1 MSPFILQTMKIR
13 VFICLAIVMGF
24 IACSGPKSLISL
36 KESAANFSTQ
46 GNYTQ
51 AVEVWKQY
59 FNQQTV
65 EETDGASF
73 ASAAQA
79 AYLAGDIN
87 LALKWY
93 DEARY
98 KNYSNEEMYL
108 TLAKIYSAQDNLSKE
123 LSALEFYLK
132 NFSQVSDEVY
142 NRLFNIYFEIENY
155 DEALVAW
162 DKLGS
167 GLKNELSNQLK
178 YFQINLEKEN
188 SEVNDSLAQIILE
201 KDPQNV
207 AALEWIAKKYYWQ
220 AENRYQEQMEKY
232 NSNKTTRQYRILLE
246 ELEKVTADF
255 KKALPYFEKL
265 WELNPGEKYASYMA
279 NIYARFGDQN
289 KSDSYKKYIN

>member
-1 MSPFILQTMKIR
+1 MKIR
-13 VFICLAIVMGF
+13 IYLFLAIVFGF
-24 IACSGPKSLISL
+24 VACSGPKSLISL
-36 KESAANFSTQ
+36 KESAENFSNQ
-46 GNYTQ
+46 GNNTQ
-51 AVEVWKQY
+51 AVEVWQQY
-59 FNQQTV
+59 FNQKAI

-79 AYLAGDIN
+79 AYLAEDIN

-98 KNYSNEEMYL
+98 KYYSNEEMYL
-108 TLAKIYSAQDNLSKE
+108 TLAKIYRLQDNLSKE
-123 LSALEFYLK
+123 LGALEFYLE
-132 NFSQVSDEVY
+132 NFNEVSDEVY

-162 DKLGS
+162 DKLGT
-167 GLKNELSNQLK
+167 GLKNELFNQVK

-188 SEVNDSLAQIILE
+188 SEINDSLSQIILE
-201 KDPQNV
+201 KDPLNV
-207 AALEWIAKKYYWQ
+207 EALEWIAKKYYWQ
-220 AENRYQEQMEKY
+220 AENRYEEQMEKY
-232 NSNKTTRQYRILLE
+232 NANKTSRQYRILLE

-265 WELNPGEKYASYMA
+265 WELNPGERYAIYMA